1 MLGAI
6 GSTALTHSNYYRI
19 MIDGKLVDLC
29 RIIESQSDLRG
40 SFELLLIVTSA
51 ELVRPVSMNEANHV
65 RRWGRTLHG
74 F

>member
-6 GSTALTHSNYYRI
+6 GSTALAHSNYYQI

-29 RIIESQSDLRG
+29 QIIESQSGLRG

-65 RRWGRTLHG
+65 RR
-74 F
+74 